1 MASVYVQADDF
12 SGAAEV
18 GYCFVQHGLSAQVLL
33 GTDVLSGKHDD
44 GSSFAGHATDVVVA
58 DTHSRGLPESDAEA
72 LVKEAFSCAVA
83 AGARVAFKKIDSLW
97 RGNVRAEVCAL
108 TSLGFHAVVAGA
120 LPQLQRSVQDGKP
133 LIAGTSLAETEL
145 WQAEVQAPP
154 TDIPSL
160 LRPEDPASVQSLN
173 LAEVRSGSLAAKLSG
188 LLESDQPAL
197 VVTDGETVQDLE
209 HVVDALLKL
218 DFRAGSR
225 RVVLVGTGG
234 TADVL
239 AQRLA
244 AQLARNAQVVT
255 QTNTTTTELQGTA
268 RPVLAVVGSASGTAQ
283 AQLAQLEAQGF
294 TVVRLHPQYAGAK
307 DAYASQLAQVSQNLR
322 AGNSVAIT
330 LAAAKVD
337 PSGSARIV
345 QALSKFAAEAAT
357 GTDADLILTG
367 GETAREVLD
376 AVGLRT
382 LVPLSA
388 VQHGAVLSRADNG
401 TLVGTKPGSF
411 GDDLALLQLYDEIR
425 ERRGQ
430 SAQPPTTILPPLD
443 QPSGADMTTD
453 AVTKTEQT
461 ALPYVAVTM
470 GDGAGVGPEV
480 VVAAVLDPQSNA
492 ECRPVVIGDALR
504 LRQAADVLGI
514 KADIQSIE
522 NVEDA
527 VFTPGRVNVID
538 LALLPED
545 LAWGQLSPVAGHAA
559 YEYIRVASELAMA
572 GKVQAICTAPLNKEA
587 LHSAGHI
594 YPGHTELLAH
604 LTGTEEVSMML
615 STPKIRVIHVT
626 THIGLMDAIRK
637 INPDLVERTIRRGH
651 EALVRAGIPNPKI
664 GVCAIN
670 PHAGENGLF
679 GQGEEAEKIEP
690 GVKAAQADGI
700 NAVGPLP
707 ADTLFFLAG
716 RGDYDLV
723 VAMYHD
729 QGHGPV
735 KVLGIEA
742 GVNITVGL
750 PVIRT
755 SVDHGTAFDI
765 AGKAIADSRSMV
777 EALHQAAEMAT
788 RPSVAV

>member
-1 MASVYVQADDF
+1 MASVFVQADDF

-18 GYCFVQHGLSAQVLL
+18 GYCFVEHGLSAQVLL
-33 GTDVLSGKHDD
+33 GTHDGD
-44 GSSFAGHATDVVVA
+44 ASFAGHVTDVVVA
-58 DTHSRGLPESDAEA
+58 DTHSRGLPESAAEA
-72 LVKEAFSCAVA
+72 LVKEAFSGA
-83 AGARVAFKKIDSLW
+83 AASAAQVGFKKIDSLW
-97 RGNVRAEVCAL
+97 RGNVRAEVAAL
-108 TSLGFHAVVAGA
+108 TALGYHAVVAGA
-120 LPQLQRSVQDGKP
+120 LPQLQRSVQNGRP
-133 LIAGTSLAETEL
+133 LVAGTPLAQTDQ
-145 WQAEVQAPP
+145 WRAEQSAPP
-154 TDIPSL
+154 ADIPSL
-160 LRPEDPASVQSLN
+160 LRPEDPASVQTLN
-173 LAEVRSGSLAAKLSG
+173 LAEVRSVELPAKLPG
-188 LLESDQPAL
+188 LLDSEQPGL
-197 VVTDGETVQDLE
+197 VVADGETAQDLE
-209 HVVDALLKL
+209 HVADALLQLK
-218 DFRAGSR
+218 FTVGGR

-244 AQLARNAQVVT
+244 AQLARNAHVVA
-255 QTNTTTTELQGTA
+255 QAEAAPAEPPHATN
-268 RPVLAVVGSASGTAQ
+268 PVLAVVGSASGTAQ
-283 AQLAQLEAQGF
+283 AQLAQLEARGF
-294 TVVRLHPQYAGAK
+294 TVIRLHPQYACATGA
-307 DAYASQLAQVSQNLR
+307 YTPQLEEARQALK
-322 AGNSVAIT
+322 AGTNVAVT
-330 LAAAKVD
+330 LAAVKVE
-337 PSGSARIV
+337 PARAASIV
-345 QALSKFAAEAAT
+345 QALSQFAAAAAK
-357 GTDADLILTG
+357 GTSADLILTG

-376 AVGLRT
+376 AVGRHS
-382 LVPLSA
+382 LVPLAA
-388 VQHGAVLSRADNG
+388 VQHGAVLSHAENG

-411 GDDLALLQLYDEIR
+411 GDDLALIQLYDEIR
-425 ERRGQ
+425 ARRGQ
-430 SAQPPTTILPPLD
+430 SADAPTNTLPSKTSER
-443 QPSGADMTTD
+443 SGAEMTT
-453 AVTKTEQT
+453 AATSTTEQS

-480 VVAAVLDPQSNA
+480 VLAAVLDPQSNA

-504 LRQAADVLGI
+504 LRQAADILGI
-514 KADIQSIE
+514 VADIQKIE
-522 NVEDA
+522 TVEDA
-527 VFTPGRVNVID
+527 VFTPGRVNVMD

-545 LAWGQLSPVAGHAA
+545 LPWGQLSPVAGHAA
-559 YEYIRVASELAMA
+559 HEYVRVASELAMA

-594 YPGHTELLAH
+594 FPGHTELLAH

-626 THIGLMDAIRK
+626 THIGLVDAISK

-788 RPSVAV
+788 RPAVAV